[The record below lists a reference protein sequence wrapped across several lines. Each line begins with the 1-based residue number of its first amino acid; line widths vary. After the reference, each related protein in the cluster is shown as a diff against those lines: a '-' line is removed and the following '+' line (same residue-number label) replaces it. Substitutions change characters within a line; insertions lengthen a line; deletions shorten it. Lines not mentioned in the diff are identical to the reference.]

1 MKTGK
6 LLSSLLFLLTTV
18 LLSSQSSLAQQKKG
32 DFEITAFSSG
42 FNFGFGGDFKSTSSD
57 GRVTSTTTEKVQ
69 SFNLGGQ
76 AGYFLTRRHEVGGG
90 LNLSVSRFEICNKFS
105 GDETGEFCNSDTN
118 VGLGLSAFYRYNI
131 AKAEAKGFPFVGVTF
146 SVASVTD
153 NFTGN
158 FRLRPHAGYKYFVKR
173 NVALDFSVGYS
184 FDVNKVDDSSV
195 FIVERRKSVDG
206 QLGLSFVF

>member
-1 MKTGK
+1 M
-6 LLSSLLFLLTTV
+6 LLLTA
-18 LLSSQSSLAQQKKG
+18 LLCSKSSLAQQKKG

-42 FNFGFGGDFKSTSSD
+42 FNFGFGGDFKSSSSN

-69 SFNLGGQ
+69 SFDLGGQ

-90 LNLSVSRFEICNKFS
+90 LNLSVSHFEICNKFS
-105 GDETGEFCNSDTN
+105 GEEPGEFCNSNTN
-118 VGLGLSAFYRYNI
+118 VGLGLNAFYRYNI
-131 AKAEAKGFPFVGVTF
+131 AKAEAKGFPFVGVSF
-146 SVASVTD
+146 SVSSVTD

-184 FDVNKVDDSSV
+184 FDLNKVDDSRL
-195 FIVERRKSVDG
+195 FTLDRRQSVDG